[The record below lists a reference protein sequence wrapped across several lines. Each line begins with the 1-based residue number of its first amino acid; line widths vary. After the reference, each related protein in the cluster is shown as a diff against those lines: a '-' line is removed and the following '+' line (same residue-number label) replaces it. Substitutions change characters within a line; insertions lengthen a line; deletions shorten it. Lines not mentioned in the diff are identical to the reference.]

1 VAALIA
7 TRSKEF
13 ASLLSAL
20 SGDPLF
26 FKGKRVMTLAHIAQL
41 LGVSLRQV
49 QQAWRR
55 LRDKKR
61 EDGSPRARE
70 GRHFF
75 KIEGQDLKDFNTLL
89 EERAKSDRSSLPPS
103 KFANSLTLVTEHGFA
118 RLVASSFQSNEIAED
133 LRDEVVDGYFRGK
146 EQAALAP
153 AGREGLSASILA
165 TYALIDGIAAN
176 ERKAEANKLAI
187 EATNDRL
194 AALEEGTTLK
204 LGELTAV
211 QMAQRVGWESR
222 SGAPHNLAV
231 ILAAQNHDFVAR
243 GLLVKRVEE
252 GPSAF
257 GVAHVHVFTPEG
269 AEEFELEVAP
279 LYTSAV
285 DFAIRPNALARKNGQ
300 RCKRNVLGVSK

>member
-13 ASLLSAL
+13 TSLLSAL
-20 SGDPLF
+20 SGDPLV
-26 FKGKRVMTLAHIAQL
+26 FKGKRVMTLAHIARL
-41 LGVSLRQV
+41 LGVALDKV
-49 QQAWRR
+49 QWAWNR
-55 LRDKKR
+55 LRAKKR
-61 EDGSPRARE
+61 ADGTPRTKE

-75 KIEGQDLKDFNTLL
+75 KIEGQDLKDF
-89 EERAKSDRSSLPPS
+89 RALMEGLADSASPS
-103 KFANSLTLVTEHGFA
+103 KYAKSLTLVTEHGFA
-118 RLVASSFQSNEIAED
+118 RLIASNFQSNEVAED

-153 AGREGLSASILA
+153 VGREGLSASILA

-194 AALEEGTTLK
+194 SALEEGTTLK
-204 LGELTAV
+204 VGELTAV